1 MAGKDDA
8 ADALMFFAKVIKWY
22 GAKGDEKD
30 KLVQE
35 LKEKTFPQKL
45 DMLQKNVTNGHVNG
59 SETLSWADFHC
70 CCILDMLSQH
80 FGINMADCPELKKV
94 YDGVV
99 AEPNIKKWL
108 HGGEAKNRS
117 LRHT

>member
-1 MAGKDDA
+1 
-8 ADALMFFAKVIKWY
+8 MFLLRSSS
-22 GAKGDEKD
+22 GM
-30 KLVQE
+30 E
-35 LKEKTFPQKL
+35 LKVMRRINWYKNSKKTFPLKL
-45 DMLQKNVTNGHVNG
+45 ETLQKNVTNGHVNG
-59 SETLSWADFHC
+59 SETLLWPDFHC

-108 HGGEAKNRS
+108 EERPKTDH
-117 LRHT
+117 